1 MESYKSKSLLI
12 PGSSYDEV
20 YSVAYKS
27 YKVIKSHTKRCAYV
41 RSKYFNNDKI
51 FMSIFWEHLAQKDR
65 KVRTK
70 RLKFYNAAIDLMRN
84 TYCEPETIFD
94 KNNMSI
100 LLHRFYGI
108 TKDGH
113 EFCVQI
119 KQNKRTGRKDFISV
133 FDRKASR
140 N

>member
-1 MESYKSKSLLI
+1 M
-12 PGSSYDEV
+12 
-20 YSVAYKS
+20 
-27 YKVIKSHTKRCAYV
+27 
-41 RSKYFNNDKI
+41 
-51 FMSIFWEHLAQKDR
+51 
-65 KVRTK
+65 
-70 RLKFYNAAIDLMRN
+70 
-84 TYCEPETIFD
+84 
-94 KNNMSI
+94 
-100 LLHRFYGI
+100 HRFYGI